1 MTLQNI
7 IRSKTCIEQ
16 SRNMLNE
23 NYKAIQNEYAVWLNT
38 LGFSGGLVYD
48 YKFRVRDFFEWLQI
62 KNINAVNSITQKN
75 IENYFE
81 YLQVR
86 KNKRSNGALSISHL
100 NHNFSAIDK
109 LLEFLHQMGLPTA
122 PIPTNYRIKP
132 DKQQRINNIHPF
144 TKEEIKTLQ
153 ANISNT
159 YSNFTFKQREQKQ
172 EQLKIIFALY
182 YGCGLRR
189 NEGYKLTVNDIDFDK
204 KTIFIRQGKNYKDR
218 IIPMNT
224 GVCKALEN
232 YIYNFR
238 NLLKL
243 KHKRLFLSTT
253 GTLNNNLKHLQKTC
267 ECETIQSKK
276 ITLHILRHSIATH
289 LLQNGMS
296 IESIALFLG
305 HSTIDSTQIY
315 THLI

>member
-1 MTLQNI
+1 
-7 IRSKTCIEQ
+7 
-16 SRNMLNE
+16 MLNQ
-23 NYKAIQNEYAVWLNT
+23 NYNTVKNEYAVWLTT
-38 LGFSGGLVYD
+38 LGFSGATVVD
-48 YKFRVRDFFEWLQI
+48 YKDRVRDFFIYLQE
-62 KNINAVNSITQKN
+62 KNIFQINIINQKH

-81 YLQVR
+81 FLQTR
-86 KNKRSNGALSISHL
+86 KNKRRIGGLSVAHL
-100 NHNFSAIDK
+100 NHNFMAIDK
-109 LLEFLHQMGLPTA
+109 LLEFLHQMNLPTA

-132 DKQQRINNIHPF
+132 DNQQRINNIKPF

-159 YSNFTFKQREQKQ
+159 YNHFTFKQREEKH
-172 EQLKIIFALY
+172 EQLKLIFALY

-189 NEGYKLTVNDIDFDK
+189 TEGYKLTVNDIDFEK
-204 KTIFIRQGKNYKDR
+204 KTIFVRQGKNYKDR

-224 GVCKALEN
+224 AVCKALEN

-243 KHKRLFLSTT
+243 KHKRLFISTT
-253 GTLNNNLKHLQKTC
+253 GTLNNNLQHLQKTC